1 MQNIS
6 ASTAGPLSTSSTPN
20 LIPQGLQVVT
30 EGIDPIVDI
39 IAVHGLNGH
48 RDETWTAGNGVNWL
62 RDLLPQDLP
71 NARIMAWGY
80 DANTYSRSRTSRRL
94 IIFVA
99 HSLGGI
105 IVKSAL
111 IHSDLLTGVVLG
123 KLMVNIASV
132 FVAADNRLL

>member
-1 MQNIS
+1 MRRLLRSFRSNKQ
-6 ASTAGPLSTSSTPN
+6 ADPKV
-20 LIPQGLQVVT
+20 PQGLQVVT

-80 DANTYSRSRTSRRL
+80 DANTYSRSRVSC
-94 IIFVA
+94 
-99 HSLGGI
+99 
-105 IVKSAL
+105 
-111 IHSDLLTGVVLG
+111 
-123 KLMVNIASV
+123 
-132 FVAADNRLL
+132 